1 MIIKVNNKKVYFIF
15 LWHGAFLALTMS
27 MIDLNT
33 VLPSLISEL
42 IDSKIIFGLLYS
54 MILGVPRLFN
64 IIFSHFL
71 SYIKYKKKVLI
82 TGIYL
87 RAFSFLGMAL
97 TTYYYGKDNP
107 GIVIIFFFIWIFM
120 FSISGGFAS
129 LSYNE
134 IIGKLTT
141 KGQREKIFAS
151 KQFVASIMAFSGG
164 LIVKYIFSPGK
175 YTFPNNYSILLFIG
189 FVGLIIAAFS
199 FWMIDEEPSVVSEE
213 KLKLIKFL
221 KRVPNLLRNDP
232 KFLKFVLIENMSSF
246 SMMVLPFYI
255 VYAKDT
261 FNLASEYVGTFLL
274 FQIVGMITSNLFWGY
289 IGDKK
294 GARYVVR
301 VCILLGG
308 IIPILAL
315 VAGRMNPGIY
325 KYLFFLVGFVMS
337 GRKIGFLPYLLD
349 IAPEEKRTVYLG
361 IRDSLNILIIILPLL
376 GGVLINF
383 LGYTLTFI
391 IVSIVMLFAFFT
403 DRRDECILLH

>member
-1 MIIKVNNKKVYFIF
+1 
-15 LWHGAFLALTMS
+15 
-27 MIDLNT
+27 
-33 VLPSLISEL
+33 
-42 IDSKIIFGLLYS
+42 
-54 MILGVPRLFN
+54 
-64 IIFSHFL
+64 
-71 SYIKYKKKVLI
+71 
-82 TGIYL
+82 
-87 RAFSFLGMAL
+87 
-97 TTYYYGKDNP
+97 
-107 GIVIIFFFIWIFM
+107 M

-151 KQFVASIMAFSGG
+151 KQFVASIMAFTGG
-164 LIVKYIFSPGK
+164 LIVKYIFTPGK
-175 YTFPNNYSILLFIG
+175 YTFPNNYSILLLIG
-189 FVGLIIAAFS
+189 FLGLIIAAFS
-199 FWMIDEEPSVVSEE
+199 FWKIDEEPSTISEE
-213 KLKLIKFL
+213 RLKLIKFL
-221 KRVPNLLRNDP
+221 KRVPNLLKNDP

-246 SMMVLPFYI
+246 SLMVLPFYI

-261 FNLASEYVGTFLL
+261 FNLESEYVGTFLL
-274 FQIVGMITSNLFWGY
+274 FQIVGMITSNIFWGY

-315 VAGRMNPGIY
+315 VAGQMNPGIY

-349 IAPEEKRTVYLG
+349 IAPEDKRTVYLG
-361 IRDSLNILIIILPLL
+361 IRDSLNILIIVLPLA

-391 IVSIVMLFAFFT
+391 IVSIVMLTAFFT
-403 DRRDECILLH
+403 DRKDGCILLH

>member
-1 MIIKVNNKKVYFIF
+1 
-15 LWHGAFLALTMS
+15 MS

-64 IIFSHFL
+64 IVFSHFL
-71 SYIKYKKKVLI
+71 SYVKYKKKVLI

-87 RAFSFLGMAL
+87 RAFSFLGMAF
-97 TTYYYGKDNP
+97 TTYYFGKSNP
-107 GIVIIFFFIWIFM
+107 GVVIIFFFLWIFI

-151 KQFVASIMAFSGG
+151 KQFVASVMAFSGG
-164 LIVKYIFSPGK
+164 LIVKYIFTPGK
-175 YTFPNNYSILLFIG
+175 FVFPKNYSILLTIG
-189 FVGLIIAAFS
+189 FTGLIIAAFS
-199 FWMIDEEPSVVSEE
+199 FWLIDEKPSVVSEKRI
-213 KLKLIKFL
+213 KLWEFIKQVPILL
-221 KRVPNLLRNDP
+221 KKDP

-246 SMMVLPFYI
+246 SLMILPFYI
-255 VYAKDT
+255 VYAKDI
-261 FNLASEYVGTFLL
+261 FSLNSEYVGTFLL
-274 FQIVGMITSNLFWGY
+274 FQIVGMISSNIFWGY
-289 IGDKK
+289 LGDKK

-301 VCILLGG
+301 TCILIGG

-315 VAGRMNPGIY
+315 IAGHISPEIY
-325 KYLFFLVGFVMS
+325 KYLFFLIGFVIS

-349 IAPEEKRTVYLG
+349 LAPEEKRTAYLG
-361 IRDSLNILIIILPLL
+361 IRDSLNILIIVLPLI
-376 GGVLINF
+376 GGLLINF
-383 LGYTLTFI
+383 LGYISTFI
-391 IVSIVMLFAFFT
+391 LVSIVMIIAFFT
-403 DRRDECILLH
+403 DKYKRCILLN

>member
-1 MIIKVNNKKVYFIF
+1 
-15 LWHGAFLALTMS
+15 MS

-151 KQFVASIMAFSGG
+151 KQFVASIMAFTGG
-164 LIVKYIFSPGK
+164 LIVKYIFTPGK
-175 YTFPNNYSILLFIG
+175 YTFPNNYSILLSIG
-189 FVGLIIAAFS
+189 FLGLIIAAFS
-199 FWMIDEEPSVVSEE
+199 FWMIDEEPSTISEE
-213 KLKLIKFL
+213 RLKLIKFL
-221 KRVPNLLRNDP
+221 KRVPSLLKNDP

-246 SMMVLPFYI
+246 SLMVLPFYI
-255 VYAKDT
+255 VFAKDT
-261 FNLASEYVGTFLL
+261 FNLSAEYIGTFLL

-315 VAGRMNPGIY
+315 IAGQMNPGIY

-349 IAPEEKRTVYLG
+349 IAPEDKRTVYLG
-361 IRDSLNILIIILPLL
+361 IRDSLNILIIVLPLL

>member
-1 MIIKVNNKKVYFIF
+1 
-15 LWHGAFLALTMS
+15 
-27 MIDLNT
+27 
-33 VLPSLISEL
+33 
-42 IDSKIIFGLLYS
+42 
-54 MILGVPRLFN
+54 
-64 IIFSHFL
+64 
-71 SYIKYKKKVLI
+71 
-82 TGIYL
+82 
-87 RAFSFLGMAL
+87 MAL

-107 GIVIIFFFIWIFM
+107 GLVIIFFFIWIFM

-175 YTFPNNYSILLFIG
+175 YTFPNNYSILLAIG
-189 FVGLIIAAFS
+189 FLGLIIAAFS
-199 FWMIDEEPSVVSEE
+199 FWMIKEEPSAVSEE
-213 KLKLIKFL
+213 RLKLIMFL
-221 KRVPNLLRNDP
+221 KKVPNLLKKDP
-232 KFLKFVLIENMSSF
+232 QFLKFVLIENMSSF

-255 VYAKDT
+255 VFAKDT
-261 FNLASEYVGTFLL
+261 FNLSAEYIGIFLL
-274 FQIVGMITSNLFWGY
+274 FQIAGMITSNLFWGY

-301 VCILLGG
+301 VCILIGG

-315 VAGRMNPGIY
+315 IAGQMNPDIY
-325 KYLFFLVGFVMS
+325 KYLFFLVGFVKS

-349 IAPEEKRTVYLG
+349 LAPEDKRTIYLG
-361 IRDSLNILIIILPLL
+361 IRDSLNILIIILPLI

-391 IVSIVMLFAFFT
+391 IVSIIMITAFFT
-403 DRRDECILLH
+403 DRKDNCILLH

>member
-1 MIIKVNNKKVYFIF
+1 
-15 LWHGAFLALTMS
+15 

-71 SYIKYKKKVLI
+71 SYVKYKKKVLI

-87 RAFSFLGMAL
+87 RAFSFLGMAF

-107 GIVIIFFFIWIFM
+107 GLVIIFFFIWIFM

-175 YTFPNNYSILLFIG
+175 YTFPNNYSILLAIG
-189 FVGLIIAAFS
+189 FLGLIIAAFS
-199 FWMIDEEPSVVSEE
+199 FWMIDEKPSVVSEE
-213 KLKLIKFL
+213 RLKLIKFL
-221 KRVPNLLRNDP
+221 KKVPELLKNDP
-232 KFLKFVLIENMSSF
+232 QFLKFVLIENMSSF

-255 VYAKDT
+255 VFAKDT
-261 FNLASEYVGTFLL
+261 FDLSAEYIGIFLL
-274 FQIVGMITSNLFWGY
+274 FQIAGMITSNIFWGY

-301 VCILLGG
+301 VCILIGG

-315 VAGRMNPGIY
+315 IAGQMNPDIY
-325 KYLFFLVGFVMS
+325 KYLFFLVGFVKS

-349 IAPEEKRTVYLG
+349 LAPEDKRTIYLG
-361 IRDSLNILIIILPLL
+361 IRDSLNILIIILPLI

-391 IVSIVMLFAFFT
+391 LVSIIMITAFFT
-403 DRRDECILLH
+403 DKKDNCILLH

>member
-1 MIIKVNNKKVYFIF
+1 
-15 LWHGAFLALTMS
+15 MS

-71 SYIKYKKKVLI
+71 SYVKYKKKILI

-87 RAFSFLGMAL
+87 RALSFLGMAF
-97 TTYYYGKDNP
+97 TTYYFGKSNP

-141 KGQREKIFAS
+141 NGQRERIFAS
-151 KQFVASIMAFSGG
+151 KQFVASVMAFTGG
-164 LIVKYIFSPGK
+164 LIVKYIFTPGK
-175 YTFPNNYSILLFIG
+175 YTFPNNYSILLSIGFIG
-189 FVGLIIAAFS
+189 LITAAFS
-199 FWMIDEEPSVVSEE
+199 FWLIDEKPSVVSKER
-213 KLKLIKFL
+213 LKLIKFL
-221 KRVPNLLRNDP
+221 KQVPELLRNNP
-232 KFLKFVLIENMSSF
+232 RFLKYVLIENMSSF
-246 SMMVLPFYI
+246 SLMVLPFYI

-274 FQIVGMITSNLFWGY
+274 FQIVGMIVSNLFWGY
-289 IGDKK
+289 LGDSK

-301 VCILLGG
+301 VCILIGG
-308 IIPILAL
+308 IIPLLAL
-315 VAGRMNPGIY
+315 IAGQLNPAIY
-325 KYLFFLVGFVMS
+325 KYLFFIIGFVIS

-349 IAPEEKRTVYLG
+349 IAPEESRTVYLG
-361 IRDSLNILIIILPLL
+361 IRDSLNILIIVLPLI

-383 LGYTLTFI
+383 FGYTITFI
-391 IVSIVMLFAFFT
+391 FVSIIMISAFFT
-403 DRRDECILLH
+403 DKSDNCILLH